1 MKNSA
6 KQLLSSVFDYSGL
19 TSGNKEDLRDA
30 LRDFVSFANSK
41 DSWMLSRFVIPH
53 HIIPFLAKFA
63 DRKHRL
69 KGPLSLCITAP
80 KTETLHEFKNV
91 IHAIDKQILSV
102 HSGYPGE
109 VRTNILELSL
119 PEVSVDNLDP
129 EELVRAIESVVIN
142 AAASRLLP
150 HRVYFEVPAG
160 QKNVETAKKI
170 TKVIA
175 AHNKSILKRK
185 VDNYLFSGLK
195 VNCADLDTGNA
206 TDAEYLAE
214 VMLYARDANVA
225 LKYSGFRNKP
235 YPSVDYE
242 VGKEVHGFLNILAAN
257 MLAYTQ
263 DLNVQETIE
272 VIQEKT
278 PENFNFKDE
287 YFSWR
292 ELGAP
297 SMEVKM
303 LRMLSITSF
312 NNSDPQMAADE
323 LKKLKFT

>member
-1 MKNSA
+1 MKKSVQ
-6 KQLLSSVFDYSGL
+6 QLLSSVFDYTGLLSG
-19 TSGNKEDLRDA
+19 EEEVLRDA
-30 LRDFVSFANSK
+30 LREFVDLANSK

-53 HIIPFLAKFA
+53 HLLPALAKFA

-80 KTETLHEFKNV
+80 RTETIQEFKNV
-91 IHAIDKQILSV
+91 IHSIDKEILSA

-119 PEVSVDNLDP
+119 PELSVEKLDP

-160 QKNVETAKKI
+160 QKNVEIAKKI

-175 AHNKSILKRK
+175 AHNRSILKRK
-185 VDNYLFSGLK
+185 MDNYLFSGLK
-195 VNCADLDTGNA
+195 VNCSDLDTGSA
-206 TDAEYLAE
+206 ADAKYLAE

-225 LKYSGFRNKP
+225 LKYSGDLSTP
-235 YPSVDYE
+235 YPSMNYDA
-242 VGKEVHGFLNILAAN
+242 KQEVHGFLNILAAN

-263 DLNVQETIE
+263 DLNVKEAMR
-272 VIQEKT
+272 VIQDKT
-278 PENFNFKDE
+278 AENFTFKDD
-287 YFSWR
+287 YFAWR
-292 ELGAP
+292 ELAAP
-297 SMEVKM
+297 NMEVKM
-303 LRMLSITSF
+303 LRMLSITSV
-312 NNSDPQMAADE
+312 NISNPALAVEE
-323 LKKLKFT
+323 LSKLSLI